1 MKILDELER
10 LVIKPQLSY
19 EERHLLE
26 LHRLETLPALIR
38 AARAAEF
45 YCNALTPNGQ
55 AQRKQELREALQ
67 QLRAVGTADER
78 DLTGEEKKA

>member
-1 MKILDELER
+1 MSTLDELER

-38 AARAAEF
+38 VARAAE
-45 YCNALTPNGQ
+45 ALRYAVSDHMRRDAEECWEDLAKPERDLN
-55 AQRKQELREALQ
+55 EALQ
-67 QLRAVGTADER
+67 QLI
-78 DLTGEEKKA
+78 DLEGK